1 MNRKQKAA
9 AAAMAVV
16 AAAGMVTATVVESP
30 AELLEDPAPVTDV
43 QQVDDEGTAA
53 QEEKK
58 VRSPAGRMRAWI
70 LQLPAAV
77 RMLVGVPLW
86 MTGWV
91 LLTALSTFWMG
102 VTAPVV
108 SRLLGWLC
116 LAIVILAVFAVSVKA
131 AFPQLPLREIFSL
144 RNLLLLLGAVAVL
157 AMADMALPT
166 VWEGYDRISQTVWR
180 VGSTCLLA
188 CCCCTEL
195 KRQGKRAEKLAHK
208 ASCRTEV
215 EEAALALADT
225 VCPPRF

>member
-30 AELLEDPAPVTDV
+30 VELLEDPAPVTDV

-58 VRSPAGRMRAWI
+58 VRSPAARIRAWI

-131 AFPQLPLREIFSL
+131 AFPQLP
-144 RNLLLLLGAVAVL
+144 
-157 AMADMALPT
+157 
-166 VWEGYDRISQTVWR
+166 
-180 VGSTCLLA
+180 
-188 CCCCTEL
+188 
-195 KRQGKRAEKLAHK
+195 
-208 ASCRTEV
+208 
-215 EEAALALADT
+215 
-225 VCPPRF
+225 